1 MRIRFDRG
9 TLLFEVDRRHPNVS
23 ALPGVMWDPRVG
35 AYRAPAYRYGKIIAE
50 LDDRGIGISD
60 EVSHHRRIPRRFHR
74 IELRP
79 YQEAAL
85 DAWELSGR
93 RALVVL
99 PTGSGKTRVA
109 LAATSR
115 CPSSAI
121 CLVPTRVLLDQWCR
135 EISRVYAGPIGRLG
149 DGDRRVEA
157 ITVSTFESAYRHMP
171 RLGNRFG
178 MLVVDEAHHFG
189 GKVKDEAIEMCIA
202 EARLGLT
209 ATPPAPGE
217 ATERLA
223 DLIGPTSYELLISDL
238 TGQFLAD
245 LDLITISVDLT
256 PPERRCYEAEM
267 GRFRPVF
274 LRFRRLSPTSSWTD
288 FVRSAYRTPEGRCA
302 LDSWRR
308 ARKLL
313 AFPRRKAEAVRML
326 LRRHRNAR
334 VLVFTTDNETAY
346 NIAQTHLIMP
356 ITCDIGRTER
366 EEALE
371 RFHKG
376 ELSALVSA
384 RVLNE
389 GMDVPEANVAVV
401 VGGAMGRREHVQRVG
416 RILRPAQGK
425 RALVYEL
432 VVRGTGEVRQAF
444 RRRQGLGSR

>member
-1 MRIRFDRG
+1 MRRSRC
-9 TLLFEVDRRHPNVS
+9 
-23 ALPGVMWDPRVG
+23 ALPKRDW
-35 AYRAPAYRYGKIIAE
+35 
-50 LDDRGIGISD
+50 
-60 EVSHHRRIPRRFHR
+60 
-74 IELRP
+74 
-79 YQEAAL
+79 
-85 DAWELSGR
+85 
-93 RALVVL
+93 
-99 PTGSGKTRVA
+99 GSQR
-109 LAATSR
+109 
-115 CPSSAI
+115 
-121 CLVPTRVLLDQWCR
+121 
-135 EISRVYAGPIGRLG
+135 
-149 DGDRRVEA
+149 
-157 ITVSTFESAYRHMP
+157 
-171 RLGNRFG
+171 
-178 MLVVDEAHHFG
+178 
-189 GKVKDEAIEMCIA
+189 
-202 EARLGLT
+202 
-209 ATPPAPGE
+209 
-217 ATERLA
+217 
-223 DLIGPTSYELLISDL
+223 PTSYELLISDL